1 MNMPIRLLALLM
13 IWHAPAFTQEAKLTI
28 HLDDMKI
35 LRQIAKHEDLNLSPD
50 VNPMGWPLKAGEKG
64 MRFSSNENP
73 RHALTVVYDQ
83 QGRVTKL
90 LGNGPLLCNDALIWV
105 AGLPELRVI
114 RIDHNIPAP
123 GSKTPH
129 EKYDGSGFAALST
142 SKLENVRIGH
152 AFDDRGMAALAS
164 VASLR
169 ALDICHSKATDEG
182 IAYFAKHP
190 NLEEFSIS
198 SQGRPNRVTDK
209 ALSAIATI
217 SKLKRLNLHETFLTY
232 EGGLKH
238 LAQLKG
244 QLLAIS
250 FKGSLVLP
258 ADVEKLRRDHPS
270 LEVVTSTPTEILEA
284 PNSRGVMKWASPAAV
299 EYLKTGEKK

>member
-1 MNMPIRLLALLM
+1 MAIEGWRKGDAIL
-13 IWHAPAFTQEAKLTI
+13 IQRESEA
-28 HLDDMKI
+28 
-35 LRQIAKHEDLNLSPD
+35 
-50 VNPMGWPLKAGEKG
+50 
-64 MRFSSNENP
+64 
-73 RHALTVVYDQ
+73 
-83 QGRVTKL
+83 
-90 LGNGPLLCNDALIWV
+90 
-105 AGLPELRVI
+105 
-114 RIDHNIPAP
+114 RIDGGVRPTRPGHETARQRATLMQRRINMGRRSTRVASDSYRHNIPAP